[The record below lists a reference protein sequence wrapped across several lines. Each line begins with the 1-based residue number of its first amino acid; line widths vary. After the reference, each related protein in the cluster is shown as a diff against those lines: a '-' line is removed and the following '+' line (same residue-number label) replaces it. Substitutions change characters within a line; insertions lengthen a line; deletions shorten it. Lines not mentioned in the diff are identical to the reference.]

1 MNKVAYDIRVYFA
14 FAGKHFF
21 LSIYVECVGLLT
33 PRASLRSSSLG
44 QVANGAPS
52 LRKQV
57 ATAIFPPDLR
67 NQVWMGC
74 AKEER
79 ANETLWDVLD

>member
-1 MNKVAYDIRVYFA
+1 MSKVAYDISVYFA
-14 FAGKHFF
+14 FADNHFS
-21 LSIYVECVGLLT
+21 LSIYVERVGVLT

-44 QVANGAPS
+44 QVVDGVPS

-74 AKEER
+74 AKEDR
-79 ANETLWDVLD
+79 ATETLWDVLD